1 MKRANQAGSIGAF
14 VVVGAI
20 LVVTSLAVLY
30 GVRQSA
36 LSQNTSPISSD
47 LVVSEEKKDNGPKN
61 GQGIKASESTKQKPN
76 DQQSGRGEARSEV
89 KTEDVKPESSSSNN
103 SSQQST
109 HTDKGLPKTG
119 TESMVLSAL
128 GVSILAFL
136 TAPYQKFRVLV

>member
-1 MKRANQAGSIGAF
+1 MKRANQAGSIGVF

-30 GVRQSA
+30 GVRQST

-61 GQGIKASESTKQKPN
+61 GQSIKASESTKQKSN

-109 HTDKGLPKTG
+109 QTDKGLPKTG
-119 TESMVLSAL
+119 PESLVFSVL
-128 GVSILAFL
+128 GIGILAFL
-136 TAPYQKFRVLV
+136 TVAYQKSRYLV

>member
-1 MKRANQAGSIGAF
+1 MKRANQAGSIGVF

-61 GQGIKASESTKQKPN
+61 GQSIKASKW
-76 DQQSGRGEARSEV
+76 
-89 KTEDVKPESSSSNN
+89 
-103 SSQQST
+103 
-109 HTDKGLPKTG
+109 
-119 TESMVLSAL
+119 
-128 GVSILAFL
+128 
-136 TAPYQKFRVLV
+136 

>member
-1 MKRANQAGSIGAF
+1 MKRANQAGSIGVF

-103 SSQQST
+103 SSQQSAQ
-109 HTDKGLPKTG
+109 TDKGLPKT
-119 TESMVLSAL
+119 V
-128 GVSILAFL
+128 
-136 TAPYQKFRVLV
+136 QRV

>member
-1 MKRANQAGSIGAF
+1 MKRANQAGSIGVF

-61 GQGIKASESTKQKPN
+61 GQSIKASESTKQKSN

-89 KTEDVKPESSSSNN
+89 KT
-103 SSQQST
+103 Q
-109 HTDKGLPKTG
+109 TDKGLPKTG
-119 TESMVLSAL
+119 PESLAFSAL
-128 GVSILAFL
+128 GIGILAFL
-136 TAPYQKFRVLV
+136 TVAYQKSRYLV

>member
-1 MKRANQAGSIGAF
+1 MKRANQAGSIGVF

-61 GQGIKASESTKQKPN
+61 GQSIKASESTKQKSN

-109 HTDKGLPKTG
+109 QTDKGLPKTG
-119 TESMVLSAL
+119 PESLAFSAL
-128 GVSILAFL
+128 GIGILAFL
-136 TAPYQKFRVLV
+136 TVAYQKSRYLV